1 MPELAKNQLSM
12 VREARG
18 DIRIDKTESKERT
31 KEKMP

>member
-12 VREARG
+12 VKEARG
-18 DIRIDKTESKERT
+18 AIGIDKADSTERT

>member
-18 DIRIDKTESKERT
+18 DIGIDKAESKERI

>member
-18 DIRIDKTESKERT
+18 DIGMEIAESKERT

>member
-1 MPELAKNQLSM
+1 M

-18 DIRIDKTESKERT
+18 DIGIDKADSKERT

>member
-18 DIRIDKTESKERT
+18 DIGIDKTDSKERT
-31 KEKMP
+31 KEKIP

>member
-18 DIRIDKTESKERT
+18 DIGMERAESKART